1 MDIFALVAVIFIVL
15 LGAMAVAAIMMQQN
29 GQLRQIQ
36 DKLSKLSKGNEA
48 PLNPEGLRIER
59 AGIVDPLVL
68 LEVSLG
74 QSDSVE
80 LTEEQLQQIDVARS
94 NIKKISEQLKS
105 AEEII
110 QESQNAN
117 VSSGGASDSGALSA
131 MPPHDRK
138 FGCVPK
144 F

>member
-15 LGAMAVAAIMMQQN
+15 LGAVAVAAIMMQQN
-29 GQLRQIQ
+29 GQLSQIQ

-48 PLNPEGLRIER
+48 PLNPEGLRVER

-94 NIKKISEQLKS
+94 NVKKISEQLKS
-105 AEEII
+105 MEEWMGPPYDL
-110 QESQNAN
+110 EW
-117 VSSGGASDSGALSA
+117 VELLDR
-131 MPPHDRK
+131 MPRLRIAYQKISMKPDQ
-138 FGCVPK
+138 
-144 F
+144 

>member
-94 NIKKISEQLKS
+94 YVKKISEQLKS
-105 AEEII
+105 AEEWMGPPYDLEWI
-110 QESQNAN
+110 ELL
-117 VSSGGASDSGALSA
+117 DR
-131 MPPHDRK
+131 MPRLKIAYQKISMKPDE
-138 FGCVPK
+138 
-144 F
+144 

>member
-15 LGAMAVAAIMMQQN
+15 LGAVAVAAIMMQQN
-29 GQLRQIQ
+29 GQLSQIQ

-48 PLNPEGLRIER
+48 PLNPEGLRVER

-105 AEEII
+105 AEEWMGPPYDL
-110 QESQNAN
+110 EW
-117 VSSGGASDSGALSA
+117 VELLDR
-131 MPPHDRK
+131 MPRLKIAYQKISMKPDQ
-138 FGCVPK
+138 
-144 F
+144 

>member
-29 GQLRQIQ
+29 GQFRQIQ

-48 PLNPEGLRIER
+48 PLNPEGLRVER
-59 AGIVDPLVL
+59 AGIVDPLIL

-80 LTEEQLQQIDVARS
+80 LTEEQLQQIDFARS

-105 AEEII
+105 TEEWMGPPYDL
-110 QESQNAN
+110 EW
-117 VSSGGASDSGALSA
+117 VELLDR
-131 MPPHDRK
+131 MPRLKIAYQKISMKPDQ
-138 FGCVPK
+138 
-144 F
+144 

>member
-15 LGAMAVAAIMMQQN
+15 LGAVAVAAIMMQQN
-29 GQLRQIQ
+29 GQLSQIQ

-48 PLNPEGLRIER
+48 PLNPEGLRVER

-105 AEEII
+105 AEEWMGPPYDL
-110 QESQNAN
+110 EW
-117 VSSGGASDSGALSA
+117 VELLDR
-131 MPPHDRK
+131 MPRLKIAYQKISMNPDQ
-138 FGCVPK
+138 
-144 F
+144 

>member
-105 AEEII
+105 AEEWMGPPYDL
-110 QESQNAN
+110 EW
-117 VSSGGASDSGALSA
+117 VELLDR
-131 MPPHDRK
+131 MPRLKIAYQKISMQPDQ
-138 FGCVPK
+138 
-144 F
+144 

>member
-1 MDIFALVAVIFIVL
+1 MDIFVLVAVIFIVL
-15 LGAMAVAAIMMQQN
+15 LGAVAVAVIMMQQN
-29 GQLRQIQ
+29 GQLSQIQ
-36 DKLSKLSKGNEA
+36 DKLSRLSKGNEA

-94 NIKKISEQLKS
+94 NVKKISEQLKS
-105 AEEII
+105 TDEWMGPPYDLEWV
-110 QESQNAN
+110 E
-117 VSSGGASDSGALSA
+117 LLER
-131 MPPHDRK
+131 MPRLKIAYQK
-138 FGCVPK
+138 FSMKPDQ
-144 F
+144 

>member
-1 MDIFALVAVIFIVL
+1 MDIFALVAVIFIIL

-48 PLNPEGLRIER
+48 PLNPESLRIER

-74 QSDSVE
+74 QSDFVE

-105 AEEII
+105 TDEWMGPPYDLEWV
-110 QESQNAN
+110 ELL
-117 VSSGGASDSGALSA
+117 DR
-131 MPPHDRK
+131 MPRLKIAYQKIGLRPDQ
-138 FGCVPK
+138 
-144 F
+144 

>member
-1 MDIFALVAVIFIVL
+1 MDIFALVAVIFIIL

-74 QSDSVE
+74 QLDSVE

-105 AEEII
+105 AEEWMGPPYDL
-110 QESQNAN
+110 EW
-117 VSSGGASDSGALSA
+117 VELLDR
-131 MPPHDRK
+131 MPRLKIAYQKISMKLDQ
-138 FGCVPK
+138 
-144 F
+144 

>member
-36 DKLSKLSKGNEA
+36 EKLSKLSKGNEA

-74 QSDSVE
+74 QSEFVE
-80 LTEEQLQQIDVARS
+80 LTEEQLQQIDFARS

-105 AEEII
+105 TEEWMGPPYDL
-110 QESQNAN
+110 EW
-117 VSSGGASDSGALSA
+117 VELLDR
-131 MPPHDRK
+131 MPRLKIAYQKISLRPDQ
-138 FGCVPK
+138 
-144 F
+144 

>member
-15 LGAMAVAAIMMQQN
+15 LGAMAVAAIMMQQS

-74 QSDSVE
+74 QSDFVE
-80 LTEEQLQQIDVARS
+80 LTEEQMQQIDVARS

-105 AEEII
+105 AEEWMGPPYDL
-110 QESQNAN
+110 EW
-117 VSSGGASDSGALSA
+117 VELLDR
-131 MPPHDRK
+131 MPRLKIAYQKIGLTPDK
-138 FGCVPK
+138 
-144 F
+144 